1 MLPFANIS
9 STSWFPHSSICTPI
23 KPADREAFLMGERD
37 ALSAALA
44 EMQTQHTALSETVET
59 VVRMLLE
66 KRQAGASTR
75 TRARVGTKAMIDWWQ
90 EK

>member
-1 MLPFANIS
+1 
-9 STSWFPHSSICTPI
+9 
-23 KPADREAFLMGERD
+23 MGERD

-75 TRARVGTKAMIDWWQ
+75 TRARVGTKAMID
-90 EK
+90 